1 MPWINTLEESLKLL
15 KETFILT
22 TNLIHKKIMS
32 THIPIHAV
40 LIGAGPLGINL
51 YRYAMKRTDI
61 HITHVVDIDASLQGR
76 DMGELSGIDVTGV
89 KIQDTLPEIK
99 MIEVA
104 ILATVSD
111 LPRIGPQ
118 LLSLIEAGLPVVSTC
133 EELFYSWESSREWS
147 ERIDKAARDKGVA
160 VLGTGVNPG
169 FLMDALPSML
179 TGICNQVDRVEVRRY
194 QDAQFRR
201 IPFQKKIGAGLTFDE
216 FEKRKN
222 EGTLRHVG
230 LTESMQFISRQLGW
244 TLEKTEDRIEPVIAD
259 RTITTEAM
267 TIHSGQVT
275 GVRQTGIGWV
285 NGEEKIKLAFQAS
298 VGEPDSY
305 DEIEIFGIPHIRSRI
320 MKGVHGDIATCA
332 IILNACRSILKATPG
347 LRTMA
352 DIPMISG
359 VGA

>member
-1 MPWINTLEESLKLL
+1 MANVT
-15 KETFILT
+15 
-22 TNLIHKKIMS
+22 
-32 THIPIHAV
+32 PIHAV
-40 LIGAGPLGINL
+40 LVGAGPLGINI
-51 YRYAMKRTDI
+51 YRHALLRKDI
-61 HITHVVDIDASLQGR
+61 VISQVVDIDPAMHGK
-76 DMGELSGIDVTGV
+76 DMGDHAGGEASGVLISGRIDPG
-89 KIQDTLPEIK
+89 IK
-99 MIEVA
+99 ADVA

-111 LPRIGPQ
+111 LPRIAPQ
-118 LLSLIEAGLPVVSTC
+118 VLALIEAGFPVVSTC
-133 EELFYSWESSREWS
+133 EELFFPWESAPDWS
-147 ERIDKAARDKGVA
+147 EQIDKAAKSKNVA

-169 FLMDALPSML
+169 FLMDALPTML
-179 TGICNQVDRVEVRRY
+179 TGICNQVERVEVRRY

-216 FEKRKN
+216 FERRKN

-230 LTESMQFISRQLGW
+230 LSESMHFIAHQLGW
-244 TLEKTEDRIEPVIAD
+244 HLEKTEDRIEPVIAD
-259 RTITTEAM
+259 RTITSEAM
-267 TIHSGQVT
+267 TITSGQVA

-285 NGEEKIKLAFQAS
+285 DGEEKIKLAFQAS

-352 DIPMISG
+352 DIPMITSMG
-359 VGA
+359 V